1 MGSPKAKNSEGSSC
15 DYCNEETAVL
25 YCRADS
31 AKLCLLCDHH
41 VHSANSL
48 SKKHLRSQIC
58 DRCASQPASVRSR
71 HDALL
76 LCDDCAGDCDRSAL
90 DGFSGCPSAAE
101 LASLWGLDLHNG
113 KPFHLPTIDLI
124 DAHDSFDWSDLLVP
138 SHSHNGVGVDPMAFN
153 NNNNNN
159 CGKKHHLIIKQLS
172 RLQNS
177 IPDGGGDLRDIDY
190 SVVPAAIDDGLLDID
205 NQTQSILLQCQP
217 PQPQLQ
223 HQQQQQQ
230 QQQQQLDVSS
240 LISFP
245 TNVDSMG
252 AHRMA
257 NCSAGNVMWP
267 AHSTNPTMQIWDF
280 NSGQMRGHEESK
292 RLDIGYRGIDGGFMI
307 NSYGGLLQEADLAA
321 SKVLGNLFE
330 MTCTNTPDDIR
341 LFNSNLH
348 NPTASQGSATSEG
361 NNLPGSSDIHFMEQ
375 SAFLGVD
382 SAGSTIRAKADIEL
396 LAQNRGNAMQRY
408 KEKKKTRRYEKQI
421 RYESR
426 KARADT
432 RKRVRGRFVK
442 ANEATLG

>member
-1 MGSPKAKNSEGSSC
+1 M
-15 DYCNEETAVL
+15 
-25 YCRADS
+25 
-31 AKLCLLCDHH
+31 
-41 VHSANSL
+41 
-48 SKKHLRSQIC
+48 
-58 DRCASQPASVRSR
+58 
-71 HDALL
+71 
-76 LCDDCAGDCDRSAL
+76 
-90 DGFSGCPSAAE
+90 
-101 LASLWGLDLHNG
+101 
-113 KPFHLPTIDLI
+113 PTIDLI

-138 SHSHNGVGVDPMAFN
+138 SHSHNGLGVDPMAFN
-153 NNNNNN
+153 NNTTT
-159 CGKKHHLIIKQLS
+159 CGTGKKHHLIIKQLS

-177 IPDGGGDLRDIDY
+177 IPDGGGDLQDIDY
-190 SVVPAAIDDGLLDID
+190 SVVPAAIDDGLLGID
-205 NQTQSILLQCQP
+205 NQNQSILLQCQQ
-217 PQPQLQ
+217 PQPQL
-223 HQQQQQQ
+223 QQQQQ

-252 AHRMA
+252 ANRLA
-257 NCSAGNVMWP
+257 NCTAENVMWP
-267 AHSTNPTMQIWDF
+267 AHPTNPAMQIWDF
-280 NSGQMRGHEESK
+280 NSGQTRGHEESK
-292 RLDIGYRGIDGGFMI
+292 RLDMGYRGNDGGFMI
-307 NSYGGLLQEADLAA
+307 NSYGGLLQEADLPA

-330 MTCTNTPDDIR
+330 MTCSNTPDDIR

-348 NPTASQGSATSEG
+348 NPTASQGSATSES

-382 SAGSTIRAKADIEL
+382 SAGSTIRAKADMEL

-442 ANEATLG
+442 ANAATLG